1 MSLYTDCKGFDLRTE
16 RVVFVGEIRDACS
29 YLSATLG
36 RPILLEYEH
45 AKANSSFT
53 FLFDDEDIGEKFFR
67 IHCVEEPIDFSDEAG
82 AILDGSEFTTE
93 LRATDGADVWLEHE
107 LRAFEDVLLRIGF
120 ERISKYP
127 KHLAK
132 YTRR

>member
-45 AKANSSFT
+45 TKENSSFT

-67 IHCVEEPIDFSDEAG
+67 IHCVEEPVDFSDEAG

-120 ERISKYP
+120 ERSSKYP